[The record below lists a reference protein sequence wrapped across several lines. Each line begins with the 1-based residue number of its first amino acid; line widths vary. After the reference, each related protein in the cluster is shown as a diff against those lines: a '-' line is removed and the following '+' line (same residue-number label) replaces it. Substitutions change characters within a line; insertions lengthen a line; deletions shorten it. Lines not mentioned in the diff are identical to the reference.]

1 MDDVRSGEFSEAMVE
16 IARLAAAIDA
26 SNLQTQLAL
35 ASAEKLEL
43 ERIGA
48 VRQGLNVAT
57 DERAKAADVLRGELD
72 RTAAALRKDTE
83 QQLVALKELIFALVA
98 AKSAEFSAVHV
109 AAEKAIEKQETSNQL
124 WREQANEWRGQSA
137 DREATRARENASL
150 IATFLPREVADQ
162 QFAQFTVRVSSLE
175 ANRNN
180 NDGANQASERRENR
194 TQPWHLWMAGG
205 VLTFV
210 IACIVILANVLT
222 TAP

>member
-98 AKSAEFSAVHV
+98 AKSAEFGAVHV

-137 DREATRARENASL
+137 DRETTRARENASL
-150 IATFLPREVADQ
+150 VATFLPREVADH
-162 QFAQFTVRVSSLE
+162 QFAQFTARISSLE
-175 ANRNN
+175 ANRNS
-180 NDGANQASERRENR
+180 NDGASQATERRENR
-194 TQPWHLWMAGG
+194 AQPWHLWMAGG